1 MPVTVE
7 REFQPNYFTPQEFV
21 YFDAEA
27 GLAVSHNG
35 LRMIMVGEE
44 MILALQQALEE
55 FSGDTSALILYQIGL
70 EWGKRH
76 YTNTERFILE
86 NYQLHKSIQA
96 MPLSGYAF
104 LCDRGMM
111 ASGWGRFF
119 LVEEYGQVF
128 VNLYYSCYA
137 MTVGQIG
144 RPACHIYAGI
154 FAGIFSGASAMDLA
168 CIEILC
174 YSMGADYCRFLL
186 GGQDSI
192 DATSFW
198 VESGMTYES
207 VIENIRDRLPS
218 SGVSVNTTVSGLNP
232 AKN

>member
-7 REFQPNYFTPQEFV
+7 REFQPNYFTPQDFV
-21 YFDAEA
+21 YYDAEA
-27 GLAVSHNG
+27 GQAYSHDG

-44 MILALQQALEE
+44 MILSLQQALEE
-55 FSGDTSALILYQIGL
+55 FAGDTSALILYQIGFD
-70 EWGKRH
+70 WGERH
-76 YTNTERFILE
+76 YKNTEKFILE
-86 NYQLHKSIQA
+86 NYRLHKSIQE

-104 LCDRGMM
+104 LCDRGQM

-154 FAGIFSGASAMDLA
+154 YAGIFSGASAMALA
-168 CIEILC
+168 CIEIIC

-186 GGQDSI
+186 GSQEAI

-207 VIENIRDRLPS
+207 ILENIRDRLPEPVIS
-218 SGVSVNTTVSGLNP
+218 AESPVASLRQ
-232 AKN
+232 